1 MQKRKELT
9 DAEVWA
15 HPTAEGI
22 FEWFNATRTRHGLP
36 PLTRERATG
45 ALPRKHERE
54 RRWGSL
60 RSASERKSG

>member
-22 FEWFNATRTRHGLP
+22 FEWFNATRARHGLP

-45 ALPRKHERE
+45 ALRP
-54 RRWGSL
+54 
-60 RSASERKSG
+60 